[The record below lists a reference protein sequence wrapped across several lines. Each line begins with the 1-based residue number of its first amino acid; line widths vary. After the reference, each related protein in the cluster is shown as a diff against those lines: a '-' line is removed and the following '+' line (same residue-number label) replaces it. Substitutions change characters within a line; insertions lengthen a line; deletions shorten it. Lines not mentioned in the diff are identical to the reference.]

1 MGILFFSNH
10 RQHEKMKLA
19 LLAGA
24 VAADSWRG
32 RCQDNGDGTW
42 SQASMCG
49 EQFIGFGSVVNQTC
63 TVNDGATGR
72 EFTFV
77 GGGAFI
83 SSANTFFG
91 VDGLTTGAD
100 VVVFGNHADSCNEQ
114 WWNSSNADYFNGS
127 VNSHVVNPDANS
139 YNIQFWGPN
148 ESMVEAIQ
156 YYINETVGSVDMAD
170 AENGAEPFTYTLN
183 HQQYNNKQF
192 TLNLKNHAGTALSVA
207 NISCIHGSN
216 PTHGC
221 DIVQD
226 PNDADQYL
234 ITTKE
239 INAQLLGFQVSV
251 NGDEVPDLWAS
262 SVTGASL

>member
-49 EQFIGFGSVVNQTC
+49 EQFIGFGSVVNQTR

-72 EFTFV
+72 ESTFV

-114 WWNSSNADYFNGS
+114 WWNSSNADYVNDCDFEAPTCVDAAIPASGYYFMGS

-148 ESMVEAIQ
+148 ESKVEAIQ
-156 YYINETVGSVDMAD
+156 YYINETVGSV
-170 AENGAEPFTYTLN
+170 
-183 HQQYNNKQF
+183 
-192 TLNLKNHAGTALSVA
+192 LSVA

-226 PNDADQYL
+226 PNDADPYL